1 VYGQSIQEVA
11 VTLNQ
16 ILKGKTAYSDG
27 WEVDRP
33 WLSSLFWKAKTL
45 MQFRFS
51 KIKMIMTSRQMR
63 RWHYMKDEILRK
75 RMATDITPALSSCDT
90 ENLHALQGLTRSLVP
105 PQTRNATIPHASAKQ
120 LCHLTSST

>member
-1 VYGQSIQEVA
+1 MKATLSRSESRSRIARPRIGPIGDNEAEKVNRVARDILKVYGQSIQEVA

-16 ILKGKTAYSDG
+16 ILRGKTAYSDG

-33 WLSSLFWKAKTL
+33 WLSSLFWKAETL

-63 RWHYMKDEILRK
+63 RWHYMKDEILRE
-75 RMATDITPALSSCDT
+75 TDG
-90 ENLHALQGLTRSLVP
+90 NRH
-105 PQTRNATIPHASAKQ
+105 HASLEQ
-120 LCHLTSST
+120 L